1 MVESEKIDWARVVN
15 NIVGKMLNRYP
26 FLGEDVI
33 RSAAHEGA
41 WKAFLKFDADKC
53 KASKEKYVS
62 LKGYFKTIDI
72 LREERWLWHK
82 SIINKPKILN
92 LSEGE
97 DEFLLDDLTESKMN
111 FDKFWF
117 ELTDGLDERDTK
129 ILYMKFVEKQTMTDI
144 GKEMHVCN
152 SAVQRYLYK
161 ARKQLCKLQ
170 GVSDKNVRIDSRW
183 RHNEN
188 LSI

>member
-1 MVESEKIDWARVVN
+1 M
-15 NIVGKMLNRYP
+15 
-26 FLGEDVI
+26 
-33 RSAAHEGA
+33 
-41 WKAFLKFDADKC
+41 
-53 KASKEKYVS
+53 
-62 LKGYFKTIDI
+62 
-72 LREERWLWHK
+72 
-82 SIINKPKILN
+82 
-92 LSEGE
+92 
-97 DEFLLDDLTESKMN
+97 
-111 FDKFWF
+111 
-117 ELTDGLDERDTK
+117 TDGLDERDTK